1 MYVESLLTGDAKVEK
16 EASPAAGGL
25 GMTDGDGSPLCYGL
39 DISEVFVSKCL
50 PWALMDASR
59 SKGNRKGITGRDL
72 KTICSAFKCQSGFY
86 IQCLIILYL
95 E

>member
-25 GMTDGDGSPLCYGL
+25 GVTDWDGSPLCHGL
-39 DISEVFVSKCL
+39 DISKFSVSKFL

-59 SKGNRKGITGRDL
+59 SKGKGKRIAGRDL
-72 KTICSAFKCQSGFY
+72 KTICSAFKCQCGF
-86 IQCLIILYL
+86 ISSV
-95 E
+95 